1 MDIEKFK
8 ASLRRLLKK
17 GKNSEIS
24 IEEIKKIF
32 EGEIAN
38 MDRQM
43 KPKKTRKKKICR
55 PVMMISD
62 SSCDEIDQ
70 IDYQS
75 NLSSL
80 SSSFRLPTSSLVCRQ

>member
-38 MDRQM
+38 MDR
-43 KPKKTRKKKICR
+43 R
-55 PVMMISD
+55 
-62 SSCDEIDQ
+62 
-70 IDYQS
+70 
-75 NLSSL
+75 
-80 SSSFRLPTSSLVCRQ
+80 

>member
-1 MDIEKFK
+1 MDTQKIK
-8 ASLRRLLKK
+8 ASMRRLLKK
-17 GKNSEIS
+17 AKDNQIS

-62 SSCDEIDQ
+62 SSCDEMEQ
-70 IDYQS
+70 VDYQS